1 VELYEQETVV
11 VVPDARFALDG
22 QEAASADGAKTE
34 RVTGPDRPERLAR
47 VTVPLPDGAV
57 NETGD
62 AEMLK
67 SSIVTESTIEWL
79 SDPLV
84 AENVTV

>member
-1 VELYEQETVV
+1 VELYEQETVDV
-11 VVPDARFALDG
+11 PPDARFALDG
-22 QEAASADGAKTE
+22 QDATSADDAITE
-34 RVTGPDRPERLAR
+34 SVTGPDRPERLAR

-57 NETGD
+57 NEMGD
-62 AEMLK
+62 ADMLK
-67 SSIVTESTIEWL
+67 SRIVTESTTEWM

>member
-1 VELYEQETVV
+1 MELYEQETVV
-11 VVPDARFALDG
+11 VLPDARFALDG
-22 QEAASADGAKTE
+22 QDTATADGAETL
-34 RVTGPDRPERLAR
+34 RPTGPDRPERLAR
-47 VTVPLPDGAV
+47 VTVPVPDGAV

-62 AEMLK
+62 AEILK
-67 SSIVTESTIEWL
+67 SSIVTARTIEWL